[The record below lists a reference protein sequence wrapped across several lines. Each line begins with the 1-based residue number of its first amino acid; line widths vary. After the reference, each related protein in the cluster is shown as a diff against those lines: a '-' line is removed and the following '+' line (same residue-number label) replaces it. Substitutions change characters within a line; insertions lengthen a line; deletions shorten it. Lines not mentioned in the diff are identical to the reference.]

1 MSDTQS
7 RSGIGELEELRKR
20 LEKLEA
26 RNAKPRGRTGVRG
39 AAEYIGRSKEWLR
52 QQHLRGQGPTCMR
65 IGARGWVYTYDDLD
79 NWLAEQAHAYA

>member
-20 LEKLEA
+20 LEKLEW
-26 RNAKPRGRTGVRG
+26 RSAKPRGRTGMRG

-52 QQHLRGQGPTCMR
+52 LRHLHGRGPTRTR
-65 IGARGWVYTYDDLD
+65 IGTRGWLYGYDELD
-79 NWLAEQAHAYA
+79 KWLADQAHD